1 MCLHRPRG
9 ITEHRGSIVSAPIT
23 GPKTYRRH
31 DTAAEQLPENVR
43 RRLERELTSLVTVVD
58 DTGDLIS
65 ALKPLLPEGWSVR
78 GFKSQV
84 EALASLS
91 VDTPIAVIASMDAK
105 SFDGVGLLR
114 EVASTM
120 PDIRRILATERA
132 GASEMLTAV
141 NEIGVHRVIA
151 SPLNSDLVAEA
162 LEGAYAQRRRELAV
176 EYLLED
182 ARAQNAQ
189 LSSARTALE
198 ERESHLLHSERLAVL
213 GRLTD
218 GLAAG
223 IEPLLDELSQVVSRL
238 TSDNQDP
245 DHDDLLSI
253 GHDAVESIWDIIED
267 IGRFTRDDHLEL
279 RREPIELGEM
289 VRRTARFASFD
300 RRIRLRTLVVDAD
313 PRIQASIDA
322 RRVRQVLLNLL
333 RNAADATNEGA
344 KIMVT
349 LRREVD
355 WAEIAVT
362 DEGTGMPQQVLNL
375 VFEEFFSTKGQEG
388 LGLGLALCRS
398 TIVQHGG
405 EITCKTALGVGTT
418 FTVRLPLLD

>member
-1 MCLHRPRG
+1 
-9 ITEHRGSIVSAPIT
+9 
-23 GPKTYRRH
+23 
-31 DTAAEQLPENVR
+31 
-43 RRLERELTSLVTVVD
+43 
-58 DTGDLIS
+58 
-65 ALKPLLPEGWSVR
+65 
-78 GFKSQV
+78 
-84 EALASLS
+84 
-91 VDTPIAVIASMDAK
+91 
-105 SFDGVGLLR
+105 
-114 EVASTM
+114 
-120 PDIRRILATERA
+120 
-132 GASEMLTAV
+132 
-141 NEIGVHRVIA
+141 
-151 SPLNSDLVAEA
+151 
-162 LEGAYAQRRRELAV
+162 
-176 EYLLED
+176 
-182 ARAQNAQ
+182 
-189 LSSARTALE
+189 
-198 ERESHLLHSERLAVL
+198 
-213 GRLTD
+213 
-218 GLAAG
+218 
-223 IEPLLDELSQVVSRL
+223 
-238 TSDNQDP
+238 
-245 DHDDLLSI
+245 
-253 GHDAVESIWDIIED
+253 
-267 IGRFTRDDHLEL
+267 LEL

-344 KIMVT
+344 KITVT